1 MERTGEIAGSSSMT
15 NPGVPRRTRVLYI
28 GGAGRSGSTLLE
40 RALSELPGVVSSGE
54 LRVLWRALLTGD
66 RRCACGAEVS
76 ACPFWQEVG
85 QRAFGGWSP
94 AHLSS
99 LLALQRSVDRHR
111 QLPRLVGRS
120 VSPPRG
126 VGPLSS
132 AWASVFRSIA
142 ETASARLVIDSS
154 KYPVHAAVLRRSEE
168 LDLRVVHLVRD
179 PRGVAHSWAKRGIL
193 KPDSIDGRTYMHV
206 FGHGRS
212 AVEWT
217 TYNLAFQRIRSLGTP
232 TLLLRYESF
241 VRDPIGALGRTLTFA
256 GLPFEPASLGFMA
269 GDRITLRRREQ
280 HAIGG
285 NPNRFLGESSIQL
298 ELDDA
303 WRRDMPAF
311 RRGQVALLAWPLM
324 RRYGYAGQDARRAG

>member
-1 MERTGEIAGSSSMT
+1 MERTGEIAGSQSMS
-15 NPGVPRRTRVLYI
+15 NRGNIRRTRVLYI

-40 RALSELPGVVSSGE
+40 RTLSELPGVVSSGE

-76 ACPFWQEVG
+76 TCAFWQEVG
-85 QRAFGGWSP
+85 QRAFGGWR
-94 AHLSS
+94 ADHLSS

-111 QLPRLVGRS
+111 HLPRLMMRS
-120 VSPPRG
+120 GSPPPG
-126 VGPLSS
+126 VGPLAS

-142 ETASARLVIDSS
+142 ESASARLVVDSS
-154 KYPVHAAVLRRSEE
+154 KYPVHAAVLCRSQE
-168 LDLRVVHLVRD
+168 LDLRVAHLVRD

-193 KPDSIDGRTYMHV
+193 KPDSVDGPTYMHA

-217 TYNLAFQRIRSLGTP
+217 VYNLAFQRIRRLGTP

-241 VRDPIGALGRTLTFA
+241 VRNPVETLSRTLTFA
-256 GLPFEPASLGFMA
+256 GLPFEPANLGFLT
-269 GDRITLRRREQ
+269 GDRITLRREQ

-285 NPNRFLGESSIQL
+285 NPDRFEGESSIQL

-303 WRRDMPAF
+303 WRRDMPAL

-324 RRYGYAGQDARRAG
+324 RRYGYAGQVTRRAG

>member
-1 MERTGEIAGSSSMT
+1 MDRTGDVAGTPSMT
-15 NPGVPRRTRVLYI
+15 NSGVTTRTRVLYI

-40 RALSELPGVVSSGE
+40 RTLSELPGAVSSGE
-54 LRVLWRALLTGD
+54 LRVLWRALLTED
-66 RRCACGAEVS
+66 RRCACGAQVPE
-76 ACPFWQEVG
+76 CPFWQEVG
-85 QRAFGGWSP
+85 QRAFGGWR
-94 AHLSS
+94 ADHLSS

-111 QLPRLVGRS
+111 QLPRLLGRS

-154 KYPVHAAVLRRSEE
+154 KYPVHAAILRRSQE

-193 KPDSIDGRTYMHV
+193 KPDSTDGRTFMHV

-212 AVEWT
+212 ALEWT
-217 TYNLAFQRIRSLGTP
+217 AYNLAFQRIRSLGTP
-232 TLLLRYESF
+232 TLLLHYESF
-241 VRDPIGALGRTLTFA
+241 VRDPVRTLSSTLTFA
-256 GLPFEPASLGFMA
+256 GLPVEPANLGFMT
-269 GDRITLRRREQ
+269 GDRITLRREQ

-285 NPNRFLGESSIQL
+285 NPNRFQGDSSIQL

-303 WRRDMPAF
+303 WRRDMPAL

-324 RRYGYAGQDARRAG
+324 RRYGYARQDTRRAG

>member
-1 MERTGEIAGSSSMT
+1 MERTGEIAGMPGM
-15 NPGVPRRTRVLYI
+15 NPGAIRRTRVLYI

-40 RALSELPGVVSSGE
+40 RTLSELPGVVPAGE
-54 LRVLWRALLTGD
+54 LRVLWRALLTED

-85 QRAFGGWSP
+85 ERAFGGWR
-94 AHLSS
+94 ADHLSS

-111 QLPRLVGRS
+111 QLPRLLGRS
-120 VSPPRG
+120 ASPPRG

-132 AWASVFRSIA
+132 AWANVFRSIV
-142 ETASARLVIDSS
+142 ETASARLVVDSS
-154 KYPVHAAVLRRSEE
+154 KYPVHAAILRRSQE
-168 LDLRVVHLVRD
+168 LDLRIVHLVRD

-193 KPDSIDGRTYMHV
+193 KPDSTDGRTYMHV

-217 TYNLAFQRIRSLGTP
+217 AYNLAFHRLRSLGTP
-232 TLLLRYESF
+232 TLLLHYESF
-241 VRDPIGALGRTLTFA
+241 VRDPVGTLSRTLEFA
-256 GLPFEPASLGFMA
+256 GLPFEPANMGFVAGGRIKLG
-269 GDRITLRRREQ
+269 REQ

-285 NPNRFLGESSIQL
+285 NPNRFRGESSIRL

-303 WRRDMPAF
+303 WRRDMTAL
-311 RRGQVALLAWPLM
+311 RRSQVSLLAWPLM
-324 RRYGYAGQDARRAG
+324 RRYGYAGQDTRRAG

>member
-1 MERTGEIAGSSSMT
+1 MPGMT
-15 NPGVPRRTRVLYI
+15 NPGATLRTRVLYI

-40 RALSELPGVVSSGE
+40 RTLSELPGVVSSGE
-54 LRVLWRALLTGD
+54 LRVLWRALLTED
-66 RRCACGAEVS
+66 RLCACGAEVP

-85 QRAFGGWSP
+85 QRAFGGWR
-94 AHLSS
+94 ADHLSS
-99 LLALQRSVDRHR
+99 LLALQHSVDRHR
-111 QLPRLVGRS
+111 QLPRLLGRS
-120 VSPPRG
+120 VSAPPS

-132 AWASVFRSIA
+132 AWANVFRSIA

-154 KYPVHAAVLRRSEE
+154 KYPVHAAILSRSQQ

-193 KPDSIDGRTYMHV
+193 KPDSTDGRTYMHV
-206 FGHGRS
+206 FGYGRS

-217 TYNLAFQRIRSLGTP
+217 AYNLAFHRIRSLGTP

-241 VRDPIGALGRTLTFA
+241 VRDPVRTLTRILTFA
-256 GLPFEPASLGFMA
+256 GLPFEPANLGFMA
-269 GDRITLRRREQ
+269 GGRITLRREQ

-285 NPNRFLGESSIQL
+285 NPDRFQGESSIQI

-303 WRRDMPAF
+303 WRRDMPAL
-311 RRGQVALLAWPLM
+311 RRGQVSLLAWPLM
-324 RRYGYAGQDARRAG
+324 RRYGYAGQDTRRAG

>member
-1 MERTGEIAGSSSMT
+1 MERTGEVAGSTSLT
-15 NPGVPRRTRVLYI
+15 NPDVPRRTRVLYI

-40 RALSELPGVVSSGE
+40 RALSELPGVVASGE
-54 LRVLWRALLTGD
+54 LRVLWRALLTSD
-66 RRCACGAEVS
+66 RRCACGDEVS

-85 QRAFGGWSP
+85 QRAFGGWRAP
-94 AHLSS
+94 HLSS

-120 VSPPRG
+120 ISPPPG
-126 VGPLSS
+126 VEPLSAS
-132 AWASVFRSIA
+132 WATVLRSIA

-193 KPDSIDGRTYMHV
+193 KPDSTDGRTYMHV

-212 AVEWT
+212 AVEWI
-217 TYNLAFQRIRSLGTP
+217 TYNLAFQRIRNLGTP

-241 VRDPIGALGRTLTFA
+241 VRDPVEALSRTLTFA
-256 GLPFEPASLGFMA
+256 GLPFEPANLSFLA
-269 GDRITLRRREQ
+269 GDRITLGRREQ

-285 NPNRFLGESSIQL
+285 NPDRFQGETSILL

-311 RRGQVALLAWPLM
+311 RRGQVSLLAWPLM
-324 RRYGYAGQDARRAG
+324 RRYGYARQDTRRAG